1 MNGSGQDGK
10 KVLLDGISKKQDLRD
25 VSRKGRIVFEVL
37 VRGQDSRFKTLS
49 DLLETHGWICE
60 KNRATLSVPKDF
72 FSTGDARAV
81 EAVRDAIVK
90 MKYLLKVAH
99 MDYDMRVI
107 SEAPSSGKEESVAK
121 LKVGLVGDPR
131 VGKTSLIRR
140 FVLDQFDDRYA
151 KTIGAK
157 VSKKV
162 IHLALP
168 RGKHMRVDMMIWD
181 VMGEKNIAE
190 LYLQAHFKGM
200 QGILAVADV
209 TRADTLKS
217 IDGWTASVR
226 HVAGDVP
233 VYILVNKMDLEDEF
247 DMELPEVSKYSR
259 GLGSPF
265 AFTSAKTGKNVEK
278 AFIEMADWI
287 ISREKGKMVV
297 APRSDI
303 SLRER

>member
-1 MNGSGQDGK
+1 MDGSGQDGK
-10 KVLLDGISKKQDLRD
+10 KVLLDGISKKEDLKD

-37 VRGQDSRFKTLS
+37 IRGQDSRFRTVS

-60 KNRATLSVPKDF
+60 ESRATLTVPKDF
-72 FSTGDARAV
+72 FSTGDARAI
-81 EAVRDAIVK
+81 ETVRDAIVK
-90 MKYLLKVAH
+90 MKYLLKVAK

-107 SEAPSSGKEESVAK
+107 SEAPSVGKAESVAK
-121 LKVGLVGDPR
+121 LKVGLVGDPA

-157 VSKKV
+157 VSKKEV
-162 IHLALP
+162 HLALP
-168 RGKHMRVDMMIWD
+168 QSRHMRVDMMIWD

-190 LYLQAHFKGM
+190 LYLQAHFEGM

-209 TRADTLKS
+209 TRGDTLKS

-226 HVAGDVP
+226 HVAGEVP
-233 VYILVNKMDLEDEF
+233 IYVLVNKMDLEDEF
-247 DMELPEVSKYSR
+247 DLKLAEVSKYSR
-259 GLGSPF
+259 ALGSPF

-278 AFIEMADWI
+278 AFTELANWILSRGAQKETLIPQAEMPIE
-287 ISREKGKMVV
+287 K
-297 APRSDI
+297 
-303 SLRER
+303 

>member
-1 MNGSGQDGK
+1 MDGSGQDGK
-10 KVLLDGISKKQDLRD
+10 KVLLDGISKKEDLKD
-25 VSRKGRIVFEVL
+25 VSRRGRIVFEV
-37 VRGQDSRFKTLS
+37 VVTGRDSRFKTLS

-60 KNRATLSVPKDF
+60 ENRATLTVPKDF
-72 FSTGDARAV
+72 FSTGDVRAV
-81 EAVRDAIVK
+81 ETVRDAIVK
-90 MKYLLKVAH
+90 MKYLLKVAR

-107 SEAPSSGKEESVAK
+107 SEAPSVGKVESVAK
-121 LKVGLVGDPR
+121 LKVGLVGDAA

-140 FVLDQFDDRYA
+140 FVLDQFDDKYA

-157 VSKKV
+157 VSKKE

-181 VMGEKNIAE
+181 VMGERNIAE

-209 TRADTLKS
+209 TRADTLRS
-217 IDGWTASVR
+217 IDEWTASVR
-226 HVAGDVP
+226 EVAGDVP
-233 VYILVNKMDLEDEF
+233 VYVLVNKMDLEDEF
-247 DMELPEVSKYSR
+247 DMELVDVSKYSR

-278 AFIEMADWI
+278 AFIELADWI
-287 ISREKGKMVV
+287 LSRGKQKMAV
-297 APRSDI
+297 APISDV

>member
-1 MNGSGQDGK
+1 MDGSGQDGK
-10 KVLLDGISKKQDLRD
+10 KVLLDGISKKEDLKD
-25 VSRKGRIVFEVL
+25 VSRKGRIIFEVL
-37 VRGQDSRFKTLS
+37 IRGQDSRFRTMA

-60 KNRATLSVPKDF
+60 ENKATLTVPKDF
-72 FSTGDARAV
+72 FSTGDVRAI
-81 EAVRDAIVK
+81 ETVRDAIVK
-90 MKYLLKVAH
+90 MKYLLKVAK

-107 SEAPSSGKEESVAK
+107 SEAPSVGKTESVAK
-121 LKVGLVGDPR
+121 LKVGLVGDPA

-157 VSKKV
+157 VSKKE

-168 RGKHMRVDMMIWD
+168 KGRHMRVDMMIWD

-190 LYLQAHFKGM
+190 LYLQAHFEGM

-209 TRADTLKS
+209 TRGDTLTS

-233 VYILVNKMDLEDEF
+233 VYVLVNKMDLEEEF
-247 DMELPEVSKYSR
+247 DMELREVSKFSR
-259 GLGSPF
+259 TLGSPF

-278 AFIEMADWI
+278 AFIELADWI
-287 ISREKGKMVV
+287 LSRGKGKMAVV
-297 APRSDI
+297 PESDL
-303 SLRER
+303 SPQAR